1 MNMWGLPADF
11 IGVLEQKFPE
21 FLKSIPEGDLKAE
34 FLIPVIIG
42 DLIKEGAAD
51 CVVLPTTDKWFGMTY
66 QEDIPTVKEAFN
78 ALVANGVYPENIK

>member
-1 MNMWGLPADF
+1 MLSLIRD
-11 IGVLEQKFPE
+11 PE
-21 FLKSIPEGDLKAE
+21 SLRKGCGNRITQTIPKKD
-34 FLIPVIIG
+34 LIPVIIG

-66 QEDIPTVKEAFN
+66 KEDIPTVKEAFN